1 MGKGGRER
9 VGRGMGR
16 DSRQRG
22 WGKGIERGLGGEW
35 GDSRERGRGKGA
47 ERGGGERG

>member
-16 DSRQRG
+16 DSRERR
-22 WGKGIERGLGGEW
+22 WGKGVERGLGGEW
-35 GDSRERGRGKGA
+35 GETVG
-47 ERGGGERG
+47 RGGGERG

>member
-22 WGKGIERGLGGEW
+22 RGKGVEKGLGGEW
-35 GDSRERGRGKGA
+35 GETVG
-47 ERGGGERG
+47 RGGGERG